1 MFLCVANEEVSKIN
15 LFLHEFM
22 ANIYKRYYIREI
34 QITVVGAVGKA
45 KTS

>member
-1 MFLCVANEEVSKIN
+1 
-15 LFLHEFM
+15 M

-45 KTS
+45 KTSWK